1 MTLTQRSLIHIEI
14 SAHLSM
20 GLLRAVKKFVRD
32 WKSIYSVSVMKIVHH
47 IKRWIKEYIANYSIF
62 FRSPKTKYQQPTKKQ
77 KPVKY

>member
-47 IKRWIKEYIANYSIF
+47 IKR
-62 FRSPKTKYQQPTKKQ
+62 
-77 KPVKY
+77 